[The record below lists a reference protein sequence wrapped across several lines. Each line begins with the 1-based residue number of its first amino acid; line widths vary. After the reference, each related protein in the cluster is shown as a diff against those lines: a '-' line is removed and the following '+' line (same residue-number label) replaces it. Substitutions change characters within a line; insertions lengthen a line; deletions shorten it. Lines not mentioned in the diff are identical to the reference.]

1 MSDPFIGE
9 IRMFGGN
16 FAPRG
21 FAKCDGQLL
30 AISQNN
36 ALFALLGTTYG
47 GDGETTFGL
56 PDLRGRL
63 PIHLGQGPGLSNRT
77 IGQKA
82 GAETATSVA
91 SPMPVHGHAVQGTT
105 NPGDSNN
112 PAGKGPAVAPV
123 FAYSDQ
129 APDSTN
135 AQFAGNAII
144 PEGAGAQA
152 HPNVMPFQVICF
164 IIALTGIFPSR
175 N

>member
-1 MSDPFIGE
+1 MSEPFLGE
-9 IRMFGGN
+9 IKMFGGN

-21 FAKCDGQLL
+21 FALCDGQLL
-30 AISQNN
+30 AIGQNS
-36 ALFALLGTTYG
+36 ALFSLLGTFYG
-47 GDGETTFGL
+47 GDGRTTFGL

-63 PIHLGQGPGLSNRT
+63 PIHQGTGPGLSPRS
-77 IGQKA
+77 IGEKA
-82 GAETATSVA
+82 GAETVA
-91 SPMPVHGHAVQGTT
+91 VDASTMPVHGHAAQGTS

-112 PAGKGPAVAPV
+112 PAGKVPAAAPV

-164 IIALTGIFPSR
+164 IIALTGLFPSR